1 MARRQLSLF
10 PQTTLRDL
18 ADAIREAGPAAL
30 AEAERRANDARY
42 VEVDVRSALTES
54 RGMPFRWA
62 LNPYRGCTHAC
73 EYCYARKYQR
83 HLEMGTGDDFS
94 SVILIKRNLPAVL
107 RKELGRPSWAPEWVA
122 IGTATDPY
130 QPVEGEVRLTRQA
143 IEVLLEAKTPFS
155 ITTKGPMVVRDA
167 DLLARAAAGAGTK
180 VFMSVPSVDETAW
193 RHLEPGTAPPLQ
205 RLRAAR
211 VLRDRGID
219 ARILMMPLVP
229 GITTPRRIVE
239 RTLAAIAAA
248 GLPLAGAGVTHL
260 EAGVREHF
268 FMFLAREYPDLVE
281 RYRRLYV
288 GFYAP
293 AGYAAQV
300 SEMVRTLAAKVGLAR
315 AGRG

>member
-94 SVILIKRNLPAVL
+94 SVILVKRNLPAVL
-107 RKELGRPSWAPEWVA
+107 RKELRRPSWAHELVA

-130 QPVEGEVRLTRQA
+130 QPVEGEARLTRQA
-143 IEVLLEAKTPFS
+143 IEVLLETQTPFS

-167 DLLARAAAGAGTK
+167 DLLAVGAANAGAR

-193 RHLEPGTAPPLQ
+193 RHLEPGTAPPAQ

-211 VLRDRGID
+211 LLRERGID
-219 ARILMMPLVP
+219 ARVLMMPLVP

-239 RTLAAIAAA
+239 RTLEAIAAA

-260 EAGVREHF
+260 EAGVRDH
-268 FMFLAREYPDLVE
+268 FLAFLTRDYPDLVA
-281 RYRRLYV
+281 RYRRLYT

-300 SEMVRTLAAKVGLAR
+300 SEMVRTLAAKVGLRR
-315 AGRG
+315 AGRD

>member
-1 MARRQLSLF
+1 MGRRQLSLF
-10 PQTTLRDL
+10 PQTTLRDF
-18 ADAIREAGPAAL
+18 ADAIREGGPAAL

-107 RKELGRPSWAPEWVA
+107 RRELRRPAWAREWVA

-130 QPVEGEVRLTRQA
+130 QPVEGEVRVTRQA
-143 IEVLLEAKTPFS
+143 IEVLLETATPFS
-155 ITTKGPMVVRDA
+155 ITTKGPMVIRDA
-167 DLLARAAAGAGTK
+167 DLLTAAASQAGVK

-211 VLRDRGID
+211 LLRERGID
-219 ARILMMPLVP
+219 ARVLMMPLVP

-239 RTLAAIAAA
+239 RTLEAIAAA

-260 EAGVREHF
+260 EPGVRDHF
-268 FMFLAREYPDLVE
+268 LTFLARDYPDLVA

-293 AGYAAQV
+293 ASYAAQV
-300 SEMVRTLAAKVGLAR
+300 SDMVRALAAKVGLAR
-315 AGRG
+315 PGRT

>member
-1 MARRQLSLF
+1 MR
-10 PQTTLRDL
+10 
-18 ADAIREAGPAAL
+18 
-30 AEAERRANDARY
+30 AE
-42 VEVDVRSALTES
+42 
-54 RGMPFRWA
+54 
-62 LNPYRGCTHAC
+62 H
-73 EYCYARKYQR
+73 CYARKYQR

-107 RKELGRPSWAPEWVA
+107 RRELRRPAWAREWVA

-143 IEVLLEAKTPFS
+143 IAVLLETETPFS

-211 VLRDRGID
+211 LLRDRGID
-219 ARILMMPLVP
+219 ARVLMMPLVP

-239 RTLAAIAAA
+239 RTLEAIAAA
-248 GLPLAGAGVTHL
+248 GLPLAGAGITHL
-260 EAGVREHF
+260 EAGVRDHF
-268 FMFLAREYPDLVE
+268 LTFLARDYPDLVA

-300 SEMVRTLAAKVGLAR
+300 AEMVRTLAAKVGLGR
-315 AGRG
+315 ASRN